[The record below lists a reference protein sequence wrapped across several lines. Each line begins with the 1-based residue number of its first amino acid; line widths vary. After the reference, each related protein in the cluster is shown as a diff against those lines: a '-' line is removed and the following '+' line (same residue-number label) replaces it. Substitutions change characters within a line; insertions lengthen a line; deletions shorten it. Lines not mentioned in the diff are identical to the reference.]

1 MGDTGHFQQEGEL
14 FRLLFAEIA
23 EPSLLV
29 EMTTGRIVAANP
41 ASCAML
47 GYSREEMGEITP
59 ADLHPHELARLD
71 AFFAHVRREGRWADG
86 NMSCRTRDGLL
97 VPAEIRAFLIEVGG
111 QPHVLTLLRDLRD
124 RKLAD
129 IGQSVQRLVHDLRN
143 VLVTTQ
149 LLSDRLRDHPDAAVQ
164 SSAAVIA
171 RSVARALDLCRETI
185 AAGRAV
191 EKTPQLSRFFLGDV
205 VAEVVATT
213 LAEGLARLEFDFE
226 SDVVLCAGYDQTY
239 RIMLNLVRNA
249 VKAGA
254 RVVTVRGRETG
265 EMVAVEVADDG
276 PGLPETVRRD
286 IEAGLPAAG
295 GIRSG
300 LGLVIA
306 AELARLHGG
315 DLALV
320 ETGTGG
326 TVLSVTLPGGG
337 GEVMEDQPAKRPA

>member
-1 MGDTGHFQQEGEL
+1 MIFS
-14 FRLLFAEIA
+14 EIA

-29 EMTTGRIVAANP
+29 EMETGRIIAANP

-71 AFFAHVRREGRWADG
+71 AFFAHVRREGSWADD

-124 RKLAD
+124 RRLAD

-185 AAGRAV
+185 AVGRAV
-191 EKTPQLSRFFLGDV
+191 EKAPRRSRFFLGDV

-226 SDVVLCAGYDQTY
+226 SDV
-239 RIMLNLVRNA
+239 
-249 VKAGA
+249 
-254 RVVTVRGRETG
+254 
-265 EMVAVEVADDG
+265 
-276 PGLPETVRRD
+276 
-286 IEAGLPAAG
+286 
-295 GIRSG
+295 
-300 LGLVIA
+300 
-306 AELARLHGG
+306 
-315 DLALV
+315 
-320 ETGTGG
+320 
-326 TVLSVTLPGGG
+326 
-337 GEVMEDQPAKRPA
+337 